1 MNSNKKNILIG
12 ALLVAIIAM
21 SIGYAAM
28 AQQLTINGSA
38 NFSDASWSI
47 NFTDITLDAAA
58 TKGATQVSAPA
69 IVGTTA
75 SFDVKLAYP
84 GAKAVYTVEVE
95 NAGSIDAVLKTI
107 TGVTEANAAA
117 PTEIKYTVSG
127 IAENDTLAASAKKQF
142 TVTVEWLD
150 TNKIASTTTSKT
162 ATIYLNYEQ
171 AK

>member
-1 MNSNKKNILIG
+1 MNSSKKNILIG

-28 AQQLTINGSA
+28 AQQLTISGSA

-47 NFTDITLDAAA
+47 NFTTITLDATK
-58 TKGATQVSAPA
+58 TKGATEVSAPS

-84 GAKAVYTVEVE
+84 GAKAVYNIEVE

-107 TGVTEANAAA
+107 SGVTEANSAE
-117 PTEIKYTVSG
+117 PTGIKYTVDG
-127 IAENDTLAASAKKQF
+127 IAANDTLDASQKKQF

-150 TNKIASTTTSKT
+150 TDTIPTTNTSKT